1 MRSIKDY
8 IAFTLIA
15 LPLFLFRV
23 SIIPVRLLGYAVEV
37 NMYKDL
43 EDNQ

>member
-1 MRSIKDY
+1 MRNIRDY
-8 IAFTLIA
+8 IALILVA
-15 LPLFLFRV
+15 FPLFLFRI

-43 EDNQ
+43 EDSQ

>member
-8 IAFTLIA
+8 IAFMLVA
-15 LPLFLFRV
+15 FPLFLFKV
-23 SIIPVRLLGYAVEV
+23 LIIPVRLLGYTVEI